1 MLRLIR
7 NAAGHAVIDFWEALR
22 CCGKFR
28 AGSPQ
33 MPLEDGEGILAS
45 RASSG
50 GVKEVPVDG
59 LHDAVCSRLS
69 SCADALCAD
78 FLCRRAC
85 RAVQPARVQRL
96 SSHYNIAPS
105 QMTPVVRDTGQGREL
120 VLLKWG
126 LIPSW
131 AKDSTIGVKLI
142 NARAETLADKP
153 ALKVPYA

>member
-22 CCGKFR
+22 CCGNFR

-78 FLCRRAC
+78 FLCRRVKGSIC
-85 RAVQPARVQRL
+85 SGCNDSHPTTTSPPAR
-96 SSHYNIAPS
+96 
-105 QMTPVVRDTGQGREL
+105 
-120 VLLKWG
+120 
-126 LIPSW
+126 
-131 AKDSTIGVKLI
+131 
-142 NARAETLADKP
+142 
-153 ALKVPYA
+153 